1 MSSRESKTTE
11 PVPTDVTAVTGY
23 APGGP
28 LAEYAAYLKAH
39 GHEAIVMD
47 GGRRLWVSSG
57 RGFLE
62 RLPIEGQDAPGP
74 AEVRRLLRLPGVWVV
89 TYVRPPDEGHPP
101 NAFNYVCAIS
111 DYRIEGLARHARADV
126 RYGLRNYTVRLSTPE
141 ELAEKGFAADADT
154 ADRHGVDRP
163 TPEGLR
169 RYAESLR
176 GSPLF
181 DIWGAWKGDD
191 LAAWMTV
198 ARLDAHAM
206 LCMIRSRTGAKG
218 SPNNAVLYVATRR
231 YLVED
236 RLPYVTA
243 GLSTIKVAANTLSL
257 HEYKTHMGYE
267 ARPVFRAFAVHPLL
281 APLLKTRAG
290 SWLLEKAAGK
300 SSVLQ
305 RASGLARLMSG
316 REKAPLAWARPGGP
330 ARESGKP
337 HADP

>member
-1 MSSRESKTTE
+1 MA
-11 PVPTDVTAVTGY
+11 AVTGF

-39 GHEAIVMD
+39 GHEVIVED
-47 GGRRLWVSSG
+47 GGRCIWVGAG

-62 RLPIEGQDAPGP
+62 RLPIECQEEPDPEQIRA
-74 AEVRRLLRLPGVWVV
+74 LLRIRGIWVV
-89 TYVRPPDEGHPP
+89 TWAQPPDEAHPP
-101 NAFNYVCAIS
+101 NAFNYVCAIR
-111 DYRIEGLARHARADV
+111 DYRIEALPRHARNDV
-126 RYGLRNYTVRLSTPE
+126 RAGLRNYTVRLCTPD
-141 ELAEKGFAADADT
+141 ELADKGFAADADT
-154 ADRHGVDRP
+154 AERHGVGRP

-181 DIWGAWKGDD
+181 DIWGAWKGDE
-191 LAAWMTV
+191 LVAWNAA
-198 ARLDAHAM
+198 ARFHTHAM
-206 LCMIRSRTGAKG
+206 GLVGRLRRDAKG
-218 SPNNAVLYVATRR
+218 SPNNAIYYLCTRK

-236 RLPYVTA
+236 KLGYVTE
-243 GLSTIKVAANTLSL
+243 GLSTIRVGTNALNL
-257 HEYKTHMGYE
+257 HEYKVRMGYE

-316 REKAPLAWARPGGP
+316 REKAPLAWARPEGRSEEHKEGGP
-330 ARESGKP
+330 ETGSQGGAGVPPAAS
-337 HADP
+337 